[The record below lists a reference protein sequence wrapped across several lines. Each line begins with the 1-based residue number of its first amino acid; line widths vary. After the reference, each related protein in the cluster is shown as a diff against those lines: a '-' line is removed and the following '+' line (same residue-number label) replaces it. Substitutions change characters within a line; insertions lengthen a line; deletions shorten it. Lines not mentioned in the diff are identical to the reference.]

1 MSMTTIQRG
10 LSLRFFSPVLALFIC
25 NFMGGCAEPTM
36 IRTRDE
42 LAGHLGQKVSVEGIY
57 EIGEK
62 GEYVRSGG
70 IEVGLDVNPDLLGFG
85 RSPLTEGMMVHA
97 SGLVERGAMSL
108 GIFIDA
114 QTLAASRSNAEHP
127 LVPGF
132 VLRDAKVHR
141 LIGSATQPAITRT
154 K

>member
-1 MSMTTIQRG
+1 MPMTLIQR
-10 LSLRFFSPVLALFIC
+10 SRSSRCFSIVPALFAGI
-25 NFMGGCAEPTM
+25 FLVGCAEPTM
-36 IRTRDE
+36 VRTRDD
-42 LAGHLGQKVSVEGIY
+42 LVSHVGQKVSVEGTY
-57 EIGEK
+57 QIGEN
-62 GEYVRSGG
+62 GEYVRSPD

-85 RSPLTEGMMVHA
+85 RSPLTEGMRVHA

-114 QTLAASRSNAEHP
+114 QTLAASRGNAQHP

-132 VLRDAKVHR
+132 VLRDAKVQR
-141 LIGSATQPAITRT
+141 LVTSENQPGITGT